1 MDQSILYR
9 SLLRVSLV
17 VTAIML
23 VFQAGLVDD
32 RTAALFSQTTSQLSA
47 MVGMSASV
55 APTEYNTFTAEI
67 TKQQN
72 LLAEREEQIS
82 EREIALGLN
91 AGESTADQTT
101 TYILASILFVQ
112 LLLIILNYGLDY
124 LRAREQKQPLPQ

>member
-17 VTAIML
+17 VTAVML

-32 RTAALFSQTTSQLSA
+32 RTAAVFSQTTTQLSA

-91 AGESTADQTT
+91 AGEATANQTT